1 MTEAVKLR
9 DLVGQLDGAAAALAG
24 AVLPNAGGRWPATAL
39 ARLPDAIDS
48 ALESALDVDLSGLL
62 AGVWNR
68 GTLLA
73 TYRDP
78 AKTPPG
84 SPAHV
89 ALGDHE
95 VEILLDPE
103 LTVKLGPVLLA
114 TLPLEIEVRCNIE
127 GAILTIEE
135 ARITAMRIGTIEAS
149 AELCWGD
156 AKFKIPWPAK
166 QLKLSGTIPFK
177 PPFSLA

>member
-1 MTEAVKLR
+1 MTEVVKLR
-9 DLVGQLDGAAAALAG
+9 DLLGQLDGAAAALAG
-24 AVLPNAGGRWPATAL
+24 AVRPDTGGRWAADAL
-39 ARLPDAIDS
+39 ARLPDAIDA
-48 ALESALDVDLSGLL
+48 ALESALDVDLPGLL
-62 AGVWNR
+62 AGAWNR
-68 GTLLA
+68 GTMLA
-73 TYRDP
+73 AYRDP
-78 AKTPPG
+78 GKTPPG

-103 LTVKLGPVLLA
+103 LTVQLGPMTLA
-114 TLPLEIEVRCNIE
+114 TLPLAIEVRCNIE

-135 ARITAMRIGTIEAS
+135 AKITAMRIATIETT

-166 QLKLSGTIPFK
+166 RLKLSGTIPVR